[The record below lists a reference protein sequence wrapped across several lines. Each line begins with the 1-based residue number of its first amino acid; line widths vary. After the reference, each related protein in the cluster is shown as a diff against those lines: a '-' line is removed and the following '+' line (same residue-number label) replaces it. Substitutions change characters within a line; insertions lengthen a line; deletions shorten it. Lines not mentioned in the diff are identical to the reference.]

1 MKPFER
7 LHYDPLREDLFSVIE
22 TLVEAEQT
30 LFDMTGGEVDTVV
43 GRDGKPYV
51 LRRAQEELRSA
62 EAETSAQSRLRE
74 QMLTLALSSMSDFAQ
89 IYDRAGRLLFVNQPL
104 LNLWGMSL
112 EEAVGKDCF
121 ELGYPKELAE
131 RLQAQLASVVETSQR
146 VTDETP
152 FTGSAGEEGYY
163 EYILSP
169 VFGLDRSVEFVV
181 GTTRDITERKLYEN
195 RLHRQGAE
203 LQALFDLIPAMLCIK
218 DTENRFV
225 RVNQRLARTT
235 GLTVEQIE
243 GRSAAEIF
251 PVEAEKYFADDLE
264 VIRSGASKLEIVEA
278 LRTQEG
284 EERWVQTDK
293 IPFQDRDGAMIG
305 LVVMAQDITER
316 KRTETALIESEER
329 LRLALDAAGNGMFD
343 WEIDTNRLV
352 WSSGH
357 EKLWGYGPG
366 EFDGKMETFT
376 GRVHQEDLKGFNLV
390 MQRSLESCEPF
401 IHEFRIAWPDESI
414 HWINIQGQT
423 TFDPEGRPLR
433 MRGLVKEIT
442 DRKVAEIG
450 LLRLNEEL
458 EARVARRTFDLNLA
472 KEEAD
477 RANKSKSEF
486 LSRMSHE
493 LRTPLNAVMGYAQLL
508 DMQYDDPNIAEATR
522 SILKGGQHLLQLV
535 NEVLD
540 LSRIESGI
548 FAISLEPV
556 SVEEV
561 LGDAIGMVQP
571 LADRDGIRLVIDW
584 AGCKNLYLEA
594 DRQRLVQV
602 LVNLLGNGIKY
613 NRPNGRVTVLCR
625 AKSET
630 SARIEVVDTGFGIS
644 PVDQK
649 RLFEPFQRFGDH
661 LVEGTGLGLALSER
675 FMRLMG
681 GRLGLSESSETGST
695 FFVDLPCSVS
705 PDQNPESTTRLD
717 SSPSSQVTC
726 TGTVLYIEDNPT
738 NLRLLEA
745 VFAETPNLVLL
756 TAPDGKLG
764 FELAIQGQ
772 PDLILLDLHLPE
784 QHGDQVLRRL
794 KEEVTTRS
802 IPVVMISA
810 DATPKQMQTLIAAGA
825 VDYLTKPIELRRLFD
840 VLGEY
845 LPGPVLRD

>member
-284 EERWVQTDK
+284 E
-293 IPFQDRDGAMIG
+293 P
-305 LVVMAQDITER
+305 
-316 KRTETALIESEER
+316 
-329 LRLALDAAGNGMFD
+329 
-343 WEIDTNRLV
+343 
-352 WSSGH
+352 
-357 EKLWGYGPG
+357 
-366 EFDGKMETFT
+366 
-376 GRVHQEDLKGFNLV
+376 
-390 MQRSLESCEPF
+390 
-401 IHEFRIAWPDESI
+401 
-414 HWINIQGQT
+414 
-423 TFDPEGRPLR
+423 
-433 MRGLVKEIT
+433 
-442 DRKVAEIG
+442 
-450 LLRLNEEL
+450 
-458 EARVARRTFDLNLA
+458 
-472 KEEAD
+472 
-477 RANKSKSEF
+477 
-486 LSRMSHE
+486 
-493 LRTPLNAVMGYAQLL
+493 
-508 DMQYDDPNIAEATR
+508 TR
-522 SILKGGQHLLQLV
+522 SRFKTEMGQ
-535 NEVLD
+535 
-540 LSRIESGI
+540 
-548 FAISLEPV
+548 
-556 SVEEV
+556 
-561 LGDAIGMVQP
+561 
-571 LADRDGIRLVIDW
+571 
-584 AGCKNLYLEA
+584 
-594 DRQRLVQV
+594 
-602 LVNLLGNGIKY
+602 
-613 NRPNGRVTVLCR
+613 
-625 AKSET
+625 
-630 SARIEVVDTGFGIS
+630 
-644 PVDQK
+644 
-649 RLFEPFQRFGDH
+649 
-661 LVEGTGLGLALSER
+661 
-675 FMRLMG
+675 
-681 GRLGLSESSETGST
+681 
-695 FFVDLPCSVS
+695 
-705 PDQNPESTTRLD
+705 
-717 SSPSSQVTC
+717 
-726 TGTVLYIEDNPT
+726 
-738 NLRLLEA
+738 
-745 VFAETPNLVLL
+745 
-756 TAPDGKLG
+756 
-764 FELAIQGQ
+764 
-772 PDLILLDLHLPE
+772 
-784 QHGDQVLRRL
+784 
-794 KEEVTTRS
+794 
-802 IPVVMISA
+802 
-810 DATPKQMQTLIAAGA
+810 
-825 VDYLTKPIELRRLFD
+825 
-840 VLGEY
+840 
-845 LPGPVLRD
+845 

>member
-1 MKPFER
+1 
-7 LHYDPLREDLFSVIE
+7 
-22 TLVEAEQT
+22 
-30 LFDMTGGEVDTVV
+30 
-43 GRDGKPYV
+43 
-51 LRRAQEELRSA
+51 
-62 EAETSAQSRLRE
+62 
-74 QMLTLALSSMSDFAQ
+74 
-89 IYDRAGRLLFVNQPL
+89 
-104 LNLWGMSL
+104 
-112 EEAVGKDCF
+112 
-121 ELGYPKELAE
+121 
-131 RLQAQLASVVETSQR
+131 
-146 VTDETP
+146 
-152 FTGSAGEEGYY
+152 
-163 EYILSP
+163 
-169 VFGLDRSVEFVV
+169 
-181 GTTRDITERKLYEN
+181 
-195 RLHRQGAE
+195 
-203 LQALFDLIPAMLCIK
+203 
-218 DTENRFV
+218 
-225 RVNQRLARTT
+225 
-235 GLTVEQIE
+235 
-243 GRSAAEIF
+243 
-251 PVEAEKYFADDLE
+251 
-264 VIRSGASKLEIVEA
+264 
-278 LRTQEG
+278 
-284 EERWVQTDK
+284 
-293 IPFQDRDGAMIG
+293 
-305 LVVMAQDITER
+305 
-316 KRTETALIESEER
+316 
-329 LRLALDAAGNGMFD
+329 
-343 WEIDTNRLV
+343 
-352 WSSGH
+352 
-357 EKLWGYGPG
+357 
-366 EFDGKMETFT
+366 
-376 GRVHQEDLKGFNLV
+376 
-390 MQRSLESCEPF
+390 
-401 IHEFRIAWPDESI
+401 
-414 HWINIQGQT
+414 
-423 TFDPEGRPLR
+423 
-433 MRGLVKEIT
+433 
-442 DRKVAEIG
+442 
-450 LLRLNEEL
+450 
-458 EARVARRTFDLNLA
+458 
-472 KEEAD
+472 
-477 RANKSKSEF
+477 
-486 LSRMSHE
+486 
-493 LRTPLNAVMGYAQLL
+493 MGYAQLL